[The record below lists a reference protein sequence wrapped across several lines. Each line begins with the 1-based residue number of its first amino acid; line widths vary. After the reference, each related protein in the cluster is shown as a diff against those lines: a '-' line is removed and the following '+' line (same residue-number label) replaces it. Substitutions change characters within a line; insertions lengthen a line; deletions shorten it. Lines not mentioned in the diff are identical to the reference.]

1 LGKFNLSS
9 SSPFLRSLDKNRQS
23 AKGFTLIELLI
34 VIVVLAVLT
43 TILLVTL
50 NPLTQIQKGQDAQ
63 RQQDLRQ
70 IGSALDTYYNDN
82 NCYPKSIPSSG
93 TSWTSAD
100 GKTVYMKKVP
110 GDPTVA
116 GGGRNYAYL
125 TDGTD
130 CPQWDVLLAKVSNTS
145 DYNKNPNAQEKA
157 TLCPLTNMGTPCIPN
172 NFAKYNYCVLS
183 GTVNCNIVGTL
194 SAASLD
200 NTPIAPFVTP
210 TNSPVIQP
218 TDTPFPTPTLGP
230 ITPCSCANTIAHAYA
245 GQSCQG
251 GGWSDSGFDHS
262 VYNFYCHGIGHFPC
276 PGDPING
283 CCAGLDNPAA
293 TCP

>member
-9 SSPFLRSLDKNRQS
+9 SSPFLRSLNKNRQL
-23 AKGFTLIELLI
+23 AKGFTLIELLV

-43 TILLVTL
+43 TLLLVTL

-70 IGSALDTYYNDN
+70 ITSALDTYYNDN
-82 NCYPKSIPSSG
+82 NCYPKGIPSSG
-93 TSWTSAD
+93 SSWTSAD

-110 GDPTVA
+110 KDPSAA
-116 GGGRNYAYL
+116 GGGQNYAYL

-130 CPQWDVLLAKVSNTS
+130 CPQWNVLLAKVSNTS
-145 DYNKNPNAQEKA
+145 DYNKNPTAQQTA
-157 TLCPLTNMGTPCIPN
+157 TLCPLTNMETPCLPT

-183 GTVNCNIVGTL
+183 GTVNCNLVVTL
-194 SAASLD
+194 PATSLD
-200 NTPIAPFVTP
+200 NTP
-210 TNSPVIQP
+210 TNIPVNNPPI
-218 TDTPFPTPTLGP
+218 DTPMPTSTLGP
-230 ITPCSCANTIAHAYA
+230 VAPCLCANTIAHAPSGKGCSA
-245 GQSCQG
+245 

-262 VYNFYCHGIGHFPC
+262 AASFYCHAIGHFPC
-276 PGDPING
+276 PGDLTNG
-283 CCAGLDNPAA
+283 CCAGPDNPEA